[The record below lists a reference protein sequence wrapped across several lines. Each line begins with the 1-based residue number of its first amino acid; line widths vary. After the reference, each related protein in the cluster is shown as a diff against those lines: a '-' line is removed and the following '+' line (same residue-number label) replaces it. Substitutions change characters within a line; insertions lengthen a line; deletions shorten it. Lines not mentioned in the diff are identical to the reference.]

1 MAGMF
6 APAGRQTFE
15 GCAVASHPRRLIMF
29 RKLAFAATAA
39 VIAAAALSSPALAGG
54 GGGGGGKHGKF
65 FNKPYFKHHYVHAP
79 VVYYDPCYVT
89 KWVKTPFGLKQ
100 KTFFVCY

>member
-1 MAGMF
+1 
-6 APAGRQTFE
+6 
-15 GCAVASHPRRLIMF
+15 MF

-54 GGGGGGKHGKF
+54 GNGKGKF
-65 FNKPYFKHHYVHAP
+65 FNKPYFKQHFVHAP

-89 KWVKTPFGLKQ
+89 KWVKTPFGFKQ